1 MNLLVLLPTNSMEST
16 RERLVEIKV
25 DEERKTGISSLKN
38 IGMQLFTGIYRV
50 SVVMFTSSLNW
61 VIVIT

>member
-1 MNLLVLLPTNSMEST
+1 MNLLVLLPTNSMEGT
-16 RERLVEIKV
+16 RERLVEIKL

-38 IGMQLFTGIYRV
+38 IGMQLFTGAFHV
-50 SVVMFTSSLNW
+50 SMIFKSSLKW